1 MATELDLHALRQL
14 TPLEAARALTAMSV
28 AELRYIG
35 KLRGLK
41 TTKGMDKADLVAAII
56 AFTHPRPAPAAPAQ
70 QYQQDGLFD
79 PTPHPEP

>member
-1 MATELDLHALRQL
+1 MTTELDLHALRQL

-41 TTKGMDKADLVAAII
+41 TTKGADKADLVAAIVE
-56 AFTHPRPAPAAPAQ
+56 FTHPRPAPAAPTQ
-70 QYQQDGLFD
+70 QYTQERLI
-79 PTPHPEP
+79 